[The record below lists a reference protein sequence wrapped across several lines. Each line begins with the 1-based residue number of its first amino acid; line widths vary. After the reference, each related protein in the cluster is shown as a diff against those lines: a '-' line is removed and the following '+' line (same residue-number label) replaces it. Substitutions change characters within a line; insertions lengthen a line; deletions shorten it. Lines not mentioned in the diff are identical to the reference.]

1 MKVPNSTILALMA
14 TTTMFSPTA
23 HAHCCCHHNHNG
35 WNSCDLGSCG
45 QIAHHRNHRSSRIDL
60 LSDIFSVPIYM
71 NTLLCPH
78 QEQLDHMERSI
89 PRYDITE
96 TEASTYE
103 LTLEIPGV
111 EAKDLSIELQD
122 NHQLRICGARR
133 YQQHGS
139 TFEST
144 FDQTFTLENV
154 NIDELKVTLSAGIL
168 RISAPKQEKITR
180 KLNIEEATPESDSI
194 GMMNIKGD
202 SILDD
207 LQLLKEET
215 TVEIDGLTISDD
227 HHDA

>member
-1 MKVPNSTILALMA
+1 M
-14 TTTMFSPTA
+14 
-23 HAHCCCHHNHNG
+23 
-35 WNSCDLGSCG
+35 
-45 QIAHHRNHRSSRIDL
+45 
-60 LSDIFSVPIYM
+60 SDIFSVPIYM

-144 FDQTFTLENV
+144 FDQTFILENV
-154 NIDELKVTLSAGIL
+154 NINELKVTLSAGIL
-168 RISAPKQEKITR
+168 QISAPRQEKITR
-180 KLNIEEATPESDSI
+180 TLKIEEATPESDSI
-194 GMMNIKGD
+194 GMMKIGRA
-202 SILDD
+202 SCRERVLMP
-207 LQLLKEET
+207 
-215 TVEIDGLTISDD
+215 V
-227 HHDA
+227 

>member
-1 MKVPNSTILALMA
+1 M
-14 TTTMFSPTA
+14 
-23 HAHCCCHHNHNG
+23 
-35 WNSCDLGSCG
+35 
-45 QIAHHRNHRSSRIDL
+45 
-60 LSDIFSVPIYM
+60 
-71 NTLLCPH
+71 
-78 QEQLDHMERSI
+78 
-89 PRYDITE
+89 
-96 TEASTYE
+96 
-103 LTLEIPGV
+103 EIPGV
-111 EAKDLSIELQD
+111 EAKDLSIKLQD
-122 NHQLRICGARR
+122 NHQLLICGARR